1 MKKTI
6 SLVLAILLIASFLIL
21 PAAGENQRS
30 TSELIQAIPGSDG
43 ATADGIYYDLFEN
56 FTDDPNGFI
65 TVLDELD
72 SAAKTMVIESLSK
85 YCLSDLRNAFECAI
99 DELKQSET
107 ALALITYFNSV
118 KNTYQGNI
126 QTNIYMPE
134 YDPSTIKQ
142 FVELN
147 KANGFIYDEEFYA
160 LLTKVYNADT
170 QNFAKVI
177 SDLSSSEMQKVALG
191 LTLSSAKT
199 GIALAPD
206 YTKGS
211 VITTSEAASL
221 ATFESTLDTT
231 EALAVNSEESLSQ
244 MSKQVFNADI
254 LALDSTAAE
263 NEAEETE
270 ASLMAVN
277 PAIGAMGWSNLNV
290 GSAYTRLNVPISD
303 PTNIGTIRTY
313 KLRVYCYS
321 YANNQWWLKNSGY
334 TATLGQG
341 ADSAAFQVP
350 VTFSAAGTILTKV
363 EVWNAANSV
372 MLLSQQKTG
381 SDVVKGDWRINVD
394 LPTNRNREGAL
405 GVYNASGEMVL
416 PVIRCLGRSTKGT
429 SMGTFEGNTPVG
441 NNYGVLYPASS
452 DTGAYGPYK
461 RVLLTAMPGHPYP
474 DRKEIMIHGGRSQT
488 TLEPTLGCI
497 RVFNS
502 DQLAIQNKLENM
514 MLPANGH
521 NTTGTVIVS
530 EQSYLD

>member
-6 SLVLAILLIASFLIL
+6 SLVLAMLLIASFLIL
-21 PAAGENQRS
+21 PAAAEDQRS

-43 ATADGIYYDLFEN
+43 ATADGIYYDLFQN
-56 FTDDPNGFI
+56 FVDDPNGFI

-72 SAAKTMVIESLSK
+72 STAKTMVIESLSK
-85 YCLSDLRNAFECAI
+85 YCISDLRNAFEGAI
-99 DELKQSET
+99 DELEQSDT
-107 ALALITYFNSV
+107 ALALINYFNSV

-126 QTNIYMPE
+126 QTDIYMPE

-177 SDLSSSEMQKVALG
+177 SNLSGSEMQKVALG

-199 GIALAPD
+199 GIALTPD

-211 VITTSEAASL
+211 VLTTSETASL
-221 ATFESTLDTT
+221 ASFESTLDTT
-231 EALAVNSEESLSQ
+231 EALAANSANSLSQ
-244 MSKQVFNADI
+244 MSKQIFDADV
-254 LALDSTAAE
+254 LALGGSTIE
-263 NEAEETE
+263 DEAEETE
-270 ASLMAVN
+270 ASLMAAN
-277 PAIGAMGWSNLNV
+277 PTIGAVGWSNLNV

-303 PTNIGTIRTY
+303 PANIGTIRTY
-313 KLRVYCYS
+313 RLRVYCFS

-334 TATLGQG
+334 SATLSQG
-341 ADSAAFQVP
+341 TASGVFQVP

-363 EVWNAANSV
+363 EVWNAANNV
-372 MLLSQQKTG
+372 MLLSQQKSD

-394 LPTNRNREGAL
+394 LPTNRYREGAI
-405 GVYNASGEMVL
+405 GVYNASGELVL
-416 PVIRCLGRSTKGT
+416 PIIRCLGRSVDGT

-474 DRKEIMIHGGRSQT
+474 DRTEIMIHGGRSQA
-488 TLEPTLGCI
+488 TLQPTRGCI

-514 MLPANGH
+514 MLSANGH
-521 NTTGTVIVS
+521 NTTGRVIVS